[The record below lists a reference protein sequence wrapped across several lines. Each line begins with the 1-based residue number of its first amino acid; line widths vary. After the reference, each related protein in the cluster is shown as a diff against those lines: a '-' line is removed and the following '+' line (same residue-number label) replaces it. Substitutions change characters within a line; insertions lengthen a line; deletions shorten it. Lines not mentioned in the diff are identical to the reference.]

1 MDLLQNSLAGCSMSS
16 SYVDATHAT
25 VNNAAGDQLI
35 SIANTTVN
43 GEFIVLLPVY
53 LVSNPSL

>member
-35 SIANTTVN
+35 NTTVN
-43 GEFIVLLPVY
+43 GEFIVLLSVY